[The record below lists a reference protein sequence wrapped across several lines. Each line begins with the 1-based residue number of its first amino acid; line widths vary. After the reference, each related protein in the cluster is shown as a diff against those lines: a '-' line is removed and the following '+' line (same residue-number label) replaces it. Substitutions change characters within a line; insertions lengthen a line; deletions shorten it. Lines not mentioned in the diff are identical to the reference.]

1 MIIAGAWSKT
11 PAAVA
16 LTLTS
21 QVNGKNLTLTAPVD
35 SADLTIDAAGCVLT
49 MSLGIDRTKT
59 GNFLLD
65 LGLSAFLSSYGAKE
79 LMYVGSG
86 PAGVDPLLVGG
97 VATSGRVAVD
107 LELELHLSAGQAG
120 GMDLD
125 VRGTAAFEE
134 VDVSI
139 PGIGKLSDLELQVRA
154 QIPLAQVA

>member
-1 MIIAGAWSKT
+1 MIIFGAWSKT
-11 PAAVA
+11 PTTVT

-21 QVNGKNLTLTAPVD
+21 QVNGKNLTLTAPID
-35 SADLTIDAAGCVLT
+35 SADLTIDETGCVLT

-65 LGLSAFLSSYGAKE
+65 LGLSGFLSSYGAKE

-86 PAGVDPLLVGG
+86 QSGVDPLLVGG

-107 LELELHLSAGQAG
+107 LELVLHLAVLTGS
-120 GMDLD
+120 DLELN
-125 VRGTAAFEE
+125 VSGTAAFEE

-139 PGIGKLSDLELQVRA
+139 PGIGKLSDLTLQVQA
-154 QIPLAQVA
+154 QIQLTPVA